1 MAQITTNYGLY
12 KPEST
17 DTYNHLVYDN
27 PNMDTID
34 ATMKAISD
42 AAITSATCIKSG
54 TTHTITRSNPDA
66 NVFRFTATGD
76 WNTGDTMIVD
86 GVTVSPYLV
95 TGEALKSGAYLINT
109 EVIAS
114 ISGVRVTVYSN
125 QSEAGSTLF
134 DDTNVPFTTSNVQ
147 GAIDGI
153 QGEIN
158 VLLNSTS
165 ETDSDGNV
173 YISVGSIVCVLIN
186 ALSNLS
192 FTAWENKKIGTIPA
206 GKRPASNIY
215 FTVPIQNA
223 GNNERNIYGQ
233 LAANGDLNLVN
244 QSNNAVTI
252 TMLKN
257 AFTYMP

>member
-1 MAQITTNYGLY
+1 MAQTTTNYGLL
-12 KPEST
+12 KPEAT
-17 DTYNHLVYDN
+17 DSYNHLIFDN

-34 ATMKAISD
+34 AALKANSD
-42 AAITSATCIKSG
+42 AAITAATCIKSG
-54 TTHTITRSNPDA
+54 TTHTITRVNSDA
-66 NVFRFTATGD
+66 NVMKFTATGD
-76 WNTGDTMIVD
+76 WNTGDTMIID

-95 TGEALKSGAYLINT
+95 TGEALKTGAFLINT
-109 EVIAS
+109 EVLVAL
-114 ISGVRVTVYSN
+114 SGVRATVYSN

-173 YISVGSIVCVLIN
+173 YINVGSIVCVVLN
-186 ALSNLS
+186 SLSNLS

-206 GKRPASNIY
+206 GKRPATNIY
-215 FTVPIQNA
+215 FVVPLQNA

-257 AFTYMP
+257 SFTYMP